1 MDTLRTLAV
10 PALAAAAVLLIGVL
24 GLLAV
29 RRGRR
34 KPSRAPRR
42 EALDTVA
49 GWPPEPAR
57 VMTRS
62 ERQVYDLLVRA
73 LPRFMVLAQVPL
85 SRFVRVPTRNAY
97 TEWFQRVGSLSADL
111 LICDPSSRVVAVV
124 DIRAPEE
131 TERSRKR
138 HERLARVLEA
148 AGVRVF
154 TWQEGSLPGLVQ
166 VRETIGAE
174 LARRSLPP
182 QSQPRP
188 TDSRPAPLIPVAEI
202 EEILVEGDLLAR
214 PLTEPVSSAFFDD
227 PPAALAHRR

>member
-1 MDTLRTLAV
+1 MDVLQTLAV
-10 PALAAAAVLLIGVL
+10 PALAAAAVLLLGAL
-24 GLLAV
+24 GLRAV
-29 RRGRR
+29 RRRR
-34 KPSRAPRR
+34 KPSRPPRR
-42 EALDTVA
+42 EVLDTVA
-49 GWPPEPAR
+49 GWPPERAR

-73 LPRFMVLAQVPL
+73 LPGFMVLAQVPL

-111 LICDPSSRVVAVV
+111 LICDPSSRVAAVI
-124 DIRAPEE
+124 DIRAPEQ
-131 TERSRKR
+131 TERSRRR
-138 HERLARVLEA
+138 HERLTRVLEA

-154 TWQEGSLPGLVQ
+154 TWQEGSLPTLAQ

-174 LARRSLPP
+174 LARRPLPT

-202 EEILVEGDLLAR
+202 EEILLDGDLLAR
-214 PLTEPVSSAFFDD
+214 PLTEPLSSAFFDD
-227 PPAALAHRR
+227 PPPVTAARGR